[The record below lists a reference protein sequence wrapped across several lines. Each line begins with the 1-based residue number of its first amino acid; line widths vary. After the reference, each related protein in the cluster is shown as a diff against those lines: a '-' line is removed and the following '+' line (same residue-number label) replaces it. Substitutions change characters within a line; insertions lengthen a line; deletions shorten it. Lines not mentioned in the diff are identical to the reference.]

1 MCLAIP
7 LQIKNISGDRAELFD
22 GRKVN
27 AVLIPDLKQG
37 DWVLTVNGIIV
48 NKIGANEAQAVLDL
62 IGEERKNERT

>member
-7 LQIKNISGDRAELFD
+7 LQIKNISGDQAELFD